1 MVDLDLVQNLL
12 KNATPSNSSE
22 YPPDEHFDQIVDYVE
37 KEKIN
42 EAAEMIE
49 KIFAKGIPDIRL
61 IIYYLYAHFTNHG
74 IKSFVETFPVMISL
88 VTVHWEVLAPSNR
101 KDKHVQSS
109 LNWFFSQILLK
120 LKYSEKL
127 HNTGKINPVWKKSV
141 LDVSPEELNNLISI
155 AHEFKNFFLD
165 KWPKSPTKDRV
176 LHLVKKIEE
185 FQPFIVD
192 ISKPIESNEGQE
204 EEEQEGRSQIEPIVA
219 TLEETSEERPYQEE
233 SYGEETYQEYH
244 DQVELSQEASV
255 EKETFEKQ
263 IAELE
268 PFEQITSEQAASIP
282 DDKGIQQNS
291 MEIGEKGAIPKQ
303 TELPTEMAH
312 VNEETLFLK
321 RFDDFSRKLK
331 IFESLIIKN
340 DYLKAAV
347 VAKDIDHLI
356 ETFDPLNY
364 FPKLFAKYFSL
375 FAKHVAALSA
385 QYQNSESLQIKTLEK
400 LYRTDLDMFVEW

>member
-1 MVDLDLVQNLL
+1 V
-12 KNATPSNSSE
+12 
-22 YPPDEHFDQIVDYVE
+22 
-37 KEKIN
+37 
-42 EAAEMIE
+42 EMIE
-49 KIFAKGIPDIRL
+49 KVFAKGIPDIRL
-61 IIYYLYAHFTNHG
+61 IVYYLYAHFTNHG

-88 VTVHWEVLAPSNR
+88 ATVHWDILAPLNR

-141 LDVSPEELNNLISI
+141 LEVSSEELNNLITI

-176 LHLVKKIEE
+176 MHLVKKIEDL
-185 FQPFIVD
+185 QPLIVD
-192 ISKPIESNEGQE
+192 NLKPLESNENE
-204 EEEQEGRSQIEPIVA
+204 EKEEKKHAEEGSQIKPVIPS
-219 TLEETSEERPYQEE
+219 LEETSQEEPYQ
-233 SYGEETYQEYH
+233 QEP
-244 DQVELSQEASV
+244 SQEPSQDPI
-255 EKETFEKQ
+255 EKETFEKE
-263 IAELE
+263 IAEWE
-268 PFEQITSEQAASIP
+268 ASEEKTPEQNASIP
-282 DDKGIQQNS
+282 DYQEIQQTS
-291 MEIGEKGAIPKQ
+291 AEIGEQAAIQNETHLAVSAK
-303 TELPTEMAH
+303 AD
-312 VNEETLFLK
+312 VSEETLFLK

-331 IFESLIIKN
+331 IFESLIVKN

-385 QYQNSESLQIKTLEK
+385 QYQNSESLQVKTLEK
-400 LYRTDLDMFVEW
+400 LYRTDLDMFVDW